1 MSVQYLIKSEHYSL
15 TKVDHPKTGRR
26 YYVINITSAWT
37 WPAIGVVKKLHE
49 HFDPTKT
56 RTMSGMAMWK
66 FKTKEE
72 AKELLSLAILKG
84 LL

>member
-1 MSVQYLIKSEHYSL
+1 MSIQYLIKTKLYSL
-15 TKVDHPKTGRR
+15 TKVDNPKTGRR
-26 YYVINITSAWT
+26 HYVISI
-37 WPAIGVVKKLHE
+37 PADYHPMLADATKLHK
-49 HFDPTKT
+49 HFDPTKC
-56 RTMSGMAMWK
+56 RTLGGRGRWK